1 MDSSNQIVTLKKVT
15 NDPKW
20 SEVIKLY
27 SGLFDTQSERE
38 DFIINLANSDI
49 LLAAECKS
57 SSIENEAEILDRL
70 NYKITSLT
78 FESPSEEAKALL
90 ALLEIGSLAEIN
102 DRIIRYKHKNSNI
115 SKLLDYILSNYSIGK
130 FFDFYSI
137 LVALRQRLSTKEKN
151 YLRVAFKSVKEN
163 NTTLKHYLNILINK
177 SSASNITE
185 IKKVANDI
193 NISHSDNPDNT
204 IIIEKIK
211 ELINQR
217 KPLNY
222 KQAISLVIEYK
233 LFEQF
238 DVKSL
243 IEYFLNIKSEY
254 SIKHSKV
261 FIEKLHLES
270 EFPDLI
276 SQPKIKFKQNSKSS
290 STDQLV
296 SCTVLKIIDS
306 RVFVKIEGDSRL
318 ASIYIGELANE
329 RIENIFSFKY
339 NDVILHK
346 GQAIVAKVKSIDNQN
361 RVNLT
366 LRGLSN
372 LN

>member
-1 MDSSNQIVTLKKVT
+1 MDSPKHNETIIKIT

-38 DFIINLANSDI
+38 NFIINIADSDI

-78 FESPSEEAKALL
+78 YESPSEEAKALL

-185 IKKVANDI
+185 IKKVANEI
-193 NISHSDNPDNT
+193 RISQSDNPDNT

-211 ELINQR
+211 GLLNQR

-222 KQAISLVIEYK
+222 KQAIGLVIEN
-233 LFEQF
+233 
-238 DVKSL
+238 L
-243 IEYFLNIKSEY
+243 IEKFLDIKSAY

-261 FIEKLHLES
+261 FIEKLNLES
-270 EFPDLI
+270 SFSDLI
-276 SQPKIKFKQNSKSS
+276 SQPKIKEKQASKTN

-296 SCTVLKIIDS
+296 RCKVLNIIDS
-306 RVFVKIEGDSRL
+306 RVFVRIEGDSRL

-329 RIENIFSFKY
+329 RVENIFSFKY
-339 NDVILHK
+339 NGVTLHK
-346 GQAIVAKVKSIDNQN
+346 GQVIFAKVKSIDNQN
-361 RVNLT
+361 RVNLS
-366 LRGLSN
+366 LKGLSK
-372 LN
+372 

>member
-1 MDSSNQIVTLKKVT
+1 MDSPKHNETIIKIT

-38 DFIINLANSDI
+38 NFIINIADSDI

-78 FESPSEEAKALL
+78 YESPSEEAKALL

-185 IKKVANDI
+185 IKKVANEI
-193 NISHSDNPDNT
+193 RISQSDNPDNT

-211 ELINQR
+211 GLLNQR

-222 KQAISLVIEYK
+222 KQAIGLVIEYK
-233 LFEQF
+233 LFDHF
-238 DVKSL
+238 DVKNL
-243 IEYFLNIKSEY
+243 IEKFLDIKSAY

-261 FIEKLHLES
+261 FIEKLNLES
-270 EFPDLI
+270 SFSDLI
-276 SQPKIKFKQNSKSS
+276 SQPKIKEKQASKTN

-296 SCTVLKIIDS
+296 RCKVLNIIDS
-306 RVFVKIEGDSRL
+306 RVFVRIEGDSRL

-329 RIENIFSFKY
+329 RVENIFSFKY
-339 NDVILHK
+339 NGVTLHK
-346 GQAIVAKVKSIDNQN
+346 GQVIFAKVKSIDNQN
-361 RVNLT
+361 RVNLS
-366 LRGLSN
+366 LKGLSK
-372 LN
+372 